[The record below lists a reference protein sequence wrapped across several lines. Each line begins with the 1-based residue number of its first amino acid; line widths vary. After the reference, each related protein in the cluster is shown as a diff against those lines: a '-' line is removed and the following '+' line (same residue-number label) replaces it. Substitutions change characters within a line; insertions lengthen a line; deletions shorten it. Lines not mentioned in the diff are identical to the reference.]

1 MAHAKDVL
9 FGIELNA
16 LRYELFEGSLE
27 VGHQLVG
34 MFGLDYD
41 VVHICLN
48 DVSDE
53 FVEAFDHTAL
63 KRGAHVFNLNGMA
76 V

>member
-1 MAHAKDVL
+1 
-9 FGIELNA
+9 
-16 LRYELFEGSLE
+16 
-27 VGHQLVG
+27 

-63 KRGAHVFNLNGMA
+63 KRGARVFNLNGMA